1 MDVVEDFALLTSF
14 SPWRDYDPASSSRAL
29 IDSGLFRH
37 FLSVNMEEDT
47 FEVPAVLAK
56 MAFDLKREGFK
67 KLVVPLFTSDTCRD
81 ASMVNSI
88 LKYLGRADFTDRLRG
103 VRASK
108 GELYYGCPGLLLD
121 KDFQPLFVTTVV
133 INSEGEI
140 ISLNCRIPHCIFERQ
155 DELIPKAIYKKFI
168 PLYGTTA
175 ATASPL
181 ARSTTGV
188 TKKVEIKIGMGAN
201 IVFHSNV
208 PRPSNATEE
217 DFMRILRDN
226 VDSFV

>member
-14 SPWRDYDPASSSRAL
+14 SPWRHYDPINGPGAL

-37 FLSVNMEEDT
+37 FLSVNMKEDT
-47 FEVPAVLAK
+47 FETPAVLAK
-56 MAFDLKREGFK
+56 MAFMLKREGFD
-67 KLVVPLFTSDTCRD
+67 KLVVPLFATDNCRD

-88 LKYLGRADFTDRLRG
+88 LKYLGRADFIDRLRG
-103 VRASK
+103 VRTSK

-133 INSEGEI
+133 INSEGGI
-140 ISLNCRIPHCIFERQ
+140 VSLNCRIPHCIFERQ
-155 DELIPKAIYKKFI
+155 DELIPRAIYKKFI
-168 PLYGTTA
+168 PLYGTTEA
-175 ATASPL
+175 VANSLGLSANT
-181 ARSTTGV
+181 V

-217 DFMRILRDN
+217 DFMKILRDN
-226 VDSFV
+226 ADSLI

>member
-14 SPWRDYDPASSSRAL
+14 CPWGNYDPTDGPRAL

-37 FLSVNMEEDT
+37 FLSVNMEGDT

-56 MAFDLKREGFK
+56 MAFDLKRRGFK
-67 KLVVPLFTSDTCRD
+67 KLVVPLFTSDACRD
-81 ASMVNSI
+81 ASMVNNI

-103 VRASK
+103 VRTSK

-133 INSEGEI
+133 INSEGGI
-140 ISLNCRIPHCIFERQ
+140 ISLNCRIPHCVFERQ

-175 ATASPL
+175 ATVRLPNCPAASM
-181 ARSTTGV
+181 A
-188 TKKVEIKIGMGAN
+188 KKVEIKIGMGAN